1 MCRRPAEQDRPGR
14 CRPGHRATARH
25 PPAPGRRAAGGLDAA
40 SIASG
45 PVFRPVA
52 LGRPTRRETRLTADS
67 TARVI
72 KRAAKAAGL
81 DVAAFSGTACAPAT
95 VEADA
100 PLLKVTEVTR
110 HKSLEMLRIYAR
122 RVDLFRDHSGAA
134 FL

>member
-1 MCRRPAEQDRPGR
+1 VTSA
-14 CRPGHRATARH
+14 
-25 PPAPGRRAAGGLDAA
+25 
-40 SIASG
+40 
-45 PVFRPVA
+45 
-52 LGRPTRRETRLTADS
+52 
-67 TARVI
+67 
-72 KRAAKAAGL
+72 
-81 DVAAFSGTACAPAT
+81 